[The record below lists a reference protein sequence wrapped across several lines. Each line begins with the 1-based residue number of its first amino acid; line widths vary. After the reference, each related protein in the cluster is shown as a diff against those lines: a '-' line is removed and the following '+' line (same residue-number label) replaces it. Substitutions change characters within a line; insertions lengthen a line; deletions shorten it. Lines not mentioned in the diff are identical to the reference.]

1 MKTAELYGKICE
13 IIPEEL
19 CCSWD
24 NDGLSVLPSKDHESR
39 RILFALDPTLSCIE
53 YAKDNGFDTV
63 ITHHPLLFRPLGELN
78 GSGAVSRRALK
89 LISYGIAHM
98 SFHTRFDSYEGG
110 TNSVIC
116 ELFGIK
122 DAVRFGPLGEEV
134 GRIGEIRETAF
145 DTFAKK
151 VRSTL
156 GAGHFSVSKAKD
168 RIKKIAVCTGSG
180 SDMTAP
186 AIAAGA
192 DLLLCGELGYHETLD
207 AKELG
212 LSVICAG
219 HYETEFPAVS
229 ALADVVSK
237 IGLFETE
244 IYKETTDAI

>member
-98 SFHTRFDSYEGG
+98 SFHTRFDSYVGG

-134 GRIGEIRETAF
+134 GRCGNIRETSF
-145 DTFAKK
+145 DRFAAK
-151 VRSTL
+151 VRKTL
-156 GAGHFSVSKAKD
+156 GPDHFSASRAKEK
-168 RIKKIAVCTGSG
+168 ISKIAVCTGSG

-207 AKELG
+207 ARELG

>member
-1 MKTAELYGKICE
+1 MKTSELYDKISAA
-13 IIPEEL
+13 IPKQL

-24 NDGLSVLPSKDHESR
+24 NDGLSVLPSPCHESKR
-39 RILFALDPTLSCIE
+39 VLFALDPTLSCIE

-98 SFHTRFDSYEGG
+98 SFHTRFDAVDGG
-110 TNSVIC
+110 TNSVLC

-122 DAVRFGPLGEEV
+122 DAVRFGPAGEEV
-134 GRIGEIRETAF
+134 GICGRIRETSF
-145 DTFAKK
+145 DRFAAK
-151 VRSTL
+151 VRKTL
-156 GAGHFSVSKAKD
+156 GPDHLSASKAKEK
-168 RIKKIAVCTGSG
+168 IGTIAVCTGSG
-180 SDMTAP
+180 SGMTAP

-219 HYETEFPAVS
+219 HYETEFPAMS
-229 ALADVVSK
+229 ALADLVSK
-237 IGLFETE
+237 IGSFDTE
-244 IYKETTDAI
+244 IYKETDNAL